1 MNRPSVYDWKMS
13 CEIRIEEIKTEL
25 SELESYP
32 ETPELRKEIEKLE
45 TELCLT
51 YEYLNDYKGRIQCYE
66 YDEVDF

>member
-1 MNRPSVYDWKMS
+1 MNRPSFYDWKMS

-51 YEYLNDYKGRIQCYE
+51 YESLNDYKGRIQCYE

>member
-1 MNRPSVYDWKMS
+1 MNRPSFYDWEMS

-51 YEYLNDYKGRIQCYE
+51 YESLNDYKGRIQCYE

>member
-1 MNRPSVYDWKMS
+1 MNRPSFYDWKMS

-51 YEYLNDYKGRIQCYE
+51 YESLNDYKGRIQSYE

>member
-1 MNRPSVYDWKMS
+1 MNRPSFYDWKMS
-13 CEIRIEEIKTEL
+13 CEIIIEEIKTEL

-51 YEYLNDYKGRIQCYE
+51 YESLNDYKGRIQCYE

>member
-1 MNRPSVYDWKMS
+1 MNRPSFYDWKMS

-45 TELCLT
+45 IELCLT
-51 YEYLNDYKGRIQCYE
+51 YESLNDYKGRIQCYE